1 LKLKKDVDQIIEE
14 TVNMT
19 VLKLKSAGLMK
30 EDRKTAVQKTE
41 ELLRNYPKFKLS
53 DQEHTKELCR
63 KIETAL
69 DTIRSDYYFEVIS
82 LYYFERY
89 TREEVAVHFNTSETT
104 ISRNKSRLLSELAAV
119 LFSDDFIYEIFL

>member
-1 LKLKKDVDQIIEE
+1 
-14 TVNMT
+14 MT

>member
-1 LKLKKDVDQIIEE
+1 MKKDVDQIIEE

-53 DQEHTKELCR
+53 DQEHTRELCR

-82 LYYFERY
+82 LYYFEKY

-104 ISRNKSRLLSELAAV
+104 ISRNKSRLLNELAAV

>member
-1 LKLKKDVDQIIEE
+1 MKKDVDQIIEE

-19 VLKLKSAGLMK
+19 VLKLKGAGLIK
-30 EDRKTAVQKTE
+30 GDQKTAAVKTE

-53 DQEHTKELCR
+53 DQERTKELCQ
-63 KIETAL
+63 KIEVAL

-82 LYYFERY
+82 LYYFEKY
-89 TREEVAVHFNTSETT
+89 TREEVAAYFNTSETT
-104 ISRNKSRLLSELAAV
+104 ISRNKRRLIDDLAAV

>member
-1 LKLKKDVDQIIEE
+1 MKKDVDQIIEE

-19 VLKLKSAGLMK
+19 VLKLKGAGLMK
-30 EDRKTAVQKTE
+30 GDQKTAAVKTE

-53 DQEHTKELCR
+53 DQERTKELCR
-63 KIETAL
+63 KIEVAL

-82 LYYFERY
+82 LYYFEKY
-89 TREEVAVHFNTSETT
+89 TREEVAVYFNTSETT
-104 ISRNKSRLLSELAAV
+104 ISRNKRRLIDDLAAV

>member
-1 LKLKKDVDQIIEE
+1 MKKDVDQIIEE

-19 VLKLKSAGLMK
+19 VLKLKGAGLIK
-30 EDRKTAVQKTE
+30 GDRKTAAVKTE

-53 DQEHTKELCR
+53 DQERTKELCR
-63 KIETAL
+63 KIEVAL

-82 LYYFERY
+82 LYYFEKY
-89 TREEVAVHFNTSETT
+89 TREEVAAYFNTSETT
-104 ISRNKSRLLSELAAV
+104 ISRNKRRLIDDLAAV